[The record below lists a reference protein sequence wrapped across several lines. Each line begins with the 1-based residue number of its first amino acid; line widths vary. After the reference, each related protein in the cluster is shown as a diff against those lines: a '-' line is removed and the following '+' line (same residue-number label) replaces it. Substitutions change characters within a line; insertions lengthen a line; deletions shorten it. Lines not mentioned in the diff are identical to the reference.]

1 MNRFFTSSRKS
12 AGVQRQSGFRRLA
25 IETVEDRCVMS
36 VNPLLGNIG
45 VISNPP
51 TSIYE
56 PPPAM
61 AEGSITLNS
70 STGVVTIDAS
80 PTHDDTVNIY
90 INHRAGNG
98 AGNLPDLL
106 TISLANI
113 NSPQVAGFDPSAVTK
128 IIFQGHAGNDFVDNR
143 TWLPLVAYGGTAND
157 TFLGGTGNDVLMA
170 GSGANSFLDGRGG
183 DDMLFGGSGINV
195 MFGDD
200 GIDSLYG
207 GSGPN
212 YMFGGNGNDSLYAG
226 SGATN
231 WIYGEGGTNVLVR
244 KAAGQHWYSGYGS
257 AVAVS
262 DTNCQGFDFFDRN
275 LKDPMVRSIARYDY
289 FRDGSLTRN
298 AMLEVSK
305 QIATDGVM
313 SAIAFDGT
321 VDANEFAD
329 LKTLAGSKLL
339 FMSDPT
345 RYLAGRVVGS
355 DPANANYQQS
365 PLGNLAAGQPG
376 DHLEKLVDK
385 WFEGDDLPEAVDPN
399 LSSLRYEHASGDL
412 FVDGPTFDDIDQ
424 GNINDCYFLAAL
436 GEVAKH
442 CPVDIYQMFTD
453 NGDGTFAVKFFKG
466 STPVYVTVNRE
477 LPVLGFGTSG
487 TAWAAGFGTNTD
499 PYGMV
504 FPNNYD
510 NANNELW
517 VALAEKAYAQL
528 DESGWIGQDNNNVYH
543 GIDFG
548 NAKAVYAHLTGKSAT
563 YASLSSSSTATG
575 MINALSTGKAVT
587 LTSKDPTP
595 DTTITSNHEYMVLD
609 YDATTKLFRVFN
621 PHGIINN
628 DKPGGGF
635 QSPFVF
641 LSWSDITHNFLGWT
655 NVLI

>member
-1 MNRFFTSSRKS
+1 MKRLFQNSRS
-12 AGVQRQSGFRRLA
+12 AFRRRLDRQNRLLNF
-25 IETVEDRCVMS
+25 EQVEARQLMTI
-36 VNPLLGNIG
+36 NPLLGNIG
-45 VISNPP
+45 IISNPP

-61 AEGSITLNS
+61 AEGSITLNT

-80 PTHDDTVNIY
+80 PTHDDIVNIY

-113 NSPQVAGFDPSAVTK
+113 NSPQVAGFDLGAVTR
-128 IIFQGHAGNDFVDNR
+128 IVFQGHGGNDFVDNR
-143 TWLPLVAYGGTAND
+143 TWVSLVLYGGTGND
-157 TFLGGTGNDVLMA
+157 TFLGGTGNDTLIA
-170 GSGANSFLDGRGG
+170 GSGANNYLDGRSG
-183 DDMLFGGSGINV
+183 DDMLFGGAGINV

-200 GIDSLYG
+200 GSDSLYG

-212 YMFGGNGNDSLYAG
+212 YMFGGNGNDYLYAG
-226 SGATN
+226 TGATN
-231 WIYGEGGTNVLVR
+231 WIYGEAGTNALVR
-244 KAAGQHWYSGYGS
+244 AAAGQHWYSAYGS

-275 LKDPMVRSIARYDY
+275 LKDPLVRSIARYDY

-313 SAIAFDGT
+313 SAIAYDGT

-339 FMSDPT
+339 SMSDPT
-345 RYLAGRVVGS
+345 RYLSGRVVGS
-355 DPANANYQQS
+355 DPANATYQQL
-365 PLGNLAAGQPG
+365 PLGNLAANQPG

-385 WFEGDDLPEAVDPN
+385 WFEGGDLPEAVDPS
-399 LSSLRYEHASGDL
+399 LSTLRYEHASGDL
-412 FVDGPTFDDIDQ
+412 FVNGPTFDDIDQ
-424 GNINDCYFLAAL
+424 GNINDCYFLSAL

-453 NGDGTFAVKFFKG
+453 NGDGTFTARFFKG
-466 STPVYVTVNRE
+466 TTKVYVTVNRE
-477 LPVLGFGTSG
+477 LPVLGYGTSG
-487 TAWAAGFGTNTD
+487 TAWAAGFGTSTD
-499 PYGMV
+499 PYGMI
-504 FPNNYD
+504 FANNYD

-517 VALAEKAYAQL
+517 VALAEKAYVQL

-548 NAKAVYAHLTGKSAT
+548 NGKTVFAQLTGKSAT
-563 YASLSSSSTATG
+563 YASLSSSSIATG
-575 MINALSTGKAVT
+575 MINALSAGKAVT
-587 LTSKDPTP
+587 LTSKNPASDA
-595 DTTITSNHEYMVLD
+595 TITSNHEYMVLD
-609 YDATTKLFRVFN
+609 YNATTKLFRVFN
-621 PHGIINN
+621 PHGMINN

-641 LSWSDITHNFLGWT
+641 LSWSDITRNFLGWT